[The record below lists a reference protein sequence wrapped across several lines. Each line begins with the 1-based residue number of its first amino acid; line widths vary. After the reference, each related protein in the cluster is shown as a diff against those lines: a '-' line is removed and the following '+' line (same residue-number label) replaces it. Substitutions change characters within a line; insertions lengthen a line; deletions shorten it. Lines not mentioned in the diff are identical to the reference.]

1 MNTKKTT
8 TEKPTKQKN
17 QQNKNKQTKT
27 TNVCSIQCSSYLW
40 GLWYTVAELL
50 VKN

>member
-8 TEKPTKQKN
+8 TEKPTKQKT
-17 QQNKNKQTKT
+17 NKTKT